1 MFLIKYINKSS
12 SCQPMAK
19 TIIVGSIGLD
29 DVKTPFGDMKA
40 ILGGSAVYASHAASF
55 FTNVGI
61 VSIAGEDFPEEHKN
75 LLTSRNINIEGIEF
89 KGKTFRWSGE
99 YEYDM
104 NEAKTLNT
112 ELNSI
117 IEFSAELPNNYK
129 DAEYI
134 LLGNIDPELQLKVI
148 EQLNQPKLIAMDTMN
163 FWIESKK
170 TQIIEVIKKIDLLLL
185 NDGEARQLFDTVS
198 LVDAGSKALALGP
211 KYVIIKKGEH
221 GALLFT
227 NSSHFNAPGY
237 PLEVFKDPTGCGDSF
252 AGGLLGWL
260 AKTDNLS
267 EPNLRKAIVY
277 GSTIA
282 SFNAENFS
290 LERQKTLTMEEINAR
305 YNEFEKMRE
314 F

>member
-117 IEFSAELPNNYK
+117 IEFSAELPNN
-129 DAEYI
+129 
-134 LLGNIDPELQLKVI
+134 
-148 EQLNQPKLIAMDTMN
+148 
-163 FWIESKK
+163 
-170 TQIIEVIKKIDLLLL
+170 
-185 NDGEARQLFDTVS
+185 
-198 LVDAGSKALALGP
+198 
-211 KYVIIKKGEH
+211 
-221 GALLFT
+221 
-227 NSSHFNAPGY
+227 
-237 PLEVFKDPTGCGDSF
+237 
-252 AGGLLGWL
+252 
-260 AKTDNLS
+260 
-267 EPNLRKAIVY
+267 
-277 GSTIA
+277 
-282 SFNAENFS
+282 
-290 LERQKTLTMEEINAR
+290 
-305 YNEFEKMRE
+305 
-314 F
+314 

>member
-1 MFLIKYINKSS
+1 
-12 SCQPMAK
+12 MAK
-19 TIIVGSIGLD
+19 TIIIGSIGLD

-40 ILGGSAVYASHAASF
+40 ILGGSAVYASYASSF

-61 VSIAGEDFPEEHKN
+61 VSIAGEDFPEEYKN
-75 LLTSRNINIEGIEF
+75 LLTNKNIDMSGIEF

-117 IEFSAELPNNYK
+117 TEFSANLPESYK
-129 DAEYI
+129 NAEYI

-148 EQLNQPKLIAMDTMN
+148 EQLSQPKLIAMDTMN

-170 TQIIEVIKKIDLLLL
+170 EHLIEVIKKVDLLLI
-185 NDGEARQLFDTVS
+185 NDGEARLLFETVN
-198 LVDAGSKALALGP
+198 LLDAGNKALNLGP

-227 NSSHFNAPGY
+227 QTTHFSAPGY
-237 PLEVFKDPTGCGDSF
+237 PLEVLKDPTGCGDSF
-252 AGGLLGWL
+252 AGGLIGWL
-260 AKTDNLS
+260 AKTDDIS
-267 EPNLRKAIVY
+267 EPNLRKAIIY

-282 SFNAENFS
+282 SFNAEDFS
-290 LERQKTLTMEEINAR
+290 LERQKTLNMEEINKR
-305 YNEFEKMRE
+305 FQEFEKMRE